1 MTLDYKYYL
10 VITVE
15 GNHYHFGAEDLEDCK
30 EQFANLNTGER
41 IDSIYLNVYDN
52 VEVWGEAS

>member
-1 MTLDYKYYL
+1 MSFDYKIYM
-10 VITVE
+10 VETVE
-15 GNHYHFGAEDLEDCK
+15 GNQYHFGAEDMEDCK

-52 VEVWGEAS
+52 VEV